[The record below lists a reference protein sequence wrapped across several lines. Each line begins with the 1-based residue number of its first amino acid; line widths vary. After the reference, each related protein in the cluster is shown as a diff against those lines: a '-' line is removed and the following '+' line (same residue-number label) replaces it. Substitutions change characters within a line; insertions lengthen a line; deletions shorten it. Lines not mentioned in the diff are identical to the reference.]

1 MKVYLMTDLEG
12 VAGVYQ
18 WEGRDDESLENHERR
33 CRQRIWL
40 AEEVSAAVDGLFAG
54 GASEVIVNDGHGAGY
69 TIDLDHLDPRATVIH
84 GQERPF
90 WLPFLDETC
99 AATGLIG
106 AHAKAGTPNAN
117 LCHTMSSKIRDWRFN
132 DISMGELGL
141 QAAIAGHYGV
151 PFTLCTGDVHACKEA
166 EELVPGVVTA
176 PVKYGTSLLSA
187 LTLSRE
193 EACARIR
200 DAALQSMAA
209 VTEVAPL
216 RLDSPVHFHEER
228 VAPTFDEEN
237 PGQFHVID
245 AHTREIEVEDII
257 EFMYTLYGY
266 SRDWRPLSFQPAWKQ
281 GT

>member
-99 AATGLIG
+99 ASTGLIG

-117 LCHTMSSKIRDWRFN
+117 LCHTIRNKIRTWRFY

-141 QAAIAGHYGV
+141 QAAVAGH
-151 PFTLCTGDVHACKEA
+151 
-166 EELVPGVVTA
+166 
-176 PVKYGTSLLSA
+176 
-187 LTLSRE
+187 
-193 EACARIR
+193 
-200 DAALQSMAA
+200 
-209 VTEVAPL
+209 
-216 RLDSPVHFHEER
+216 
-228 VAPTFDEEN
+228 
-237 PGQFHVID
+237 
-245 AHTREIEVEDII
+245 
-257 EFMYTLYGY
+257 
-266 SRDWRPLSFQPAWKQ
+266 
-281 GT
+281 